1 MCNGLSYSFELPG
14 PPHEVNFCAKSVN
27 FNCEGHV
34 FRSSLKNSCSPF
46 RTKRRLAG
54 VTLFVA
60 LVAGRVTVGVLGARP
75 NTLRQP
81 VSGRKFPGRS
91 FPVCVTNDLRLD
103 GSVGALQLPALL
115 ADVLGFGKVSW
126 LLIQVS
132 QNLKCLNKE

>member
-1 MCNGLSYSFELPG
+1 M
-14 PPHEVNFCAKSVN
+14 
-27 FNCEGHV
+27 
-34 FRSSLKNSCSPF
+34 
-46 RTKRRLAG
+46 
-54 VTLFVA
+54 TLFVA

-75 NTLRQP
+75 DALRQP

-115 ADVLGFGKVSW
+115 ADVLGFRKVSR

-132 QNLKCLNKE
+132 QNLKCFNKE